1 MLDLSPLREEYIGNR
16 VFDGKQMVDCKDCGR
31 HKVCYG
37 VVVYLRPRDRNN
49 PKAGTEELPALD
61 LICPQCLCRS
71 TMPIYP
77 SLAGKLRALPV
88 DAEDR
93 SRLEN
98 AGWLER
104 AASVPQAIE
113 VSA

>member
-77 SLAGKLRALPV
+77 SLAGKPTRVAGRCGGSVAVRKRWLV
-88 DAEDR
+88 GTCCKR
-93 SRLEN
+93 SR
-98 AGWLER
+98 
-104 AASVPQAIE
+104 SD
-113 VSA
+113 